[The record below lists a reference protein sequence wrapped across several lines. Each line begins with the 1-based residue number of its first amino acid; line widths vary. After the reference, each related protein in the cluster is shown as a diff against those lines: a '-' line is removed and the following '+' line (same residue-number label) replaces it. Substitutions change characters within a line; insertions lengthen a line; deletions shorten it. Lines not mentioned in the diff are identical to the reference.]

1 MGKALRVE
9 SVCADA
15 HANEIATPG
24 EQQKRPRFSAEKKG
38 KGFRR
43 HPQTPSSFIWR
54 VSPTGGTDIIKPVK
68 EQPNSAEK
76 RNRVVVI

>member
-9 SVCADA
+9 NVCADA
-15 HANEIATPG
+15 HANETATPG
-24 EQQKRPRFSAEKKG
+24 DQQKKAKVFGGKKG

-54 VSPTGGTDIIKPVK
+54 VSPTGKTDIIK
-68 EQPNSAEK
+68 QPNSAEK

>member
-38 KGFRR
+38 KDSVDIRKRLRLLYGAF
-43 HPQTPSSFIWR
+43 PLP
-54 VSPTGGTDIIKPVK
+54 GGLIL
-68 EQPNSAEK
+68 
-76 RNRVVVI
+76 